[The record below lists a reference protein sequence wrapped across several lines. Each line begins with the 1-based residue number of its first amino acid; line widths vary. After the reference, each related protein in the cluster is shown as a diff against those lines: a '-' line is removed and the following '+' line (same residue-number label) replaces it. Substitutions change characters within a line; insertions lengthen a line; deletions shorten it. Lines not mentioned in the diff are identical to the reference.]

1 MPNNNSSSIHDAYIN
16 SHAEVERL
24 DNETTD
30 VVRPAITAMLVAAAA
45 ANDDDADG
53 QTTPSAE
60 LITAAARQAWERAMR
75 RILRWLQSTVRRA
88 IVQRLQAL
96 PQDDNREKP
105 RTVPRA
111 VRRRVSEIAADYIRE
126 AENRLKGVP
135 EQVWDVVRREL
146 ADGYEKGETPQQLR
160 ARVAAALH
168 IDQWLPRVER
178 IARTETTSAFNAA
191 QSTALNLTEQE
202 LGRPLRRMWLAA
214 MNPAGQP
221 DDRVRPE
228 HRAAHRQIVA
238 SGEPFTVGGF
248 PMRFPGD
255 PTAPPHLTVNCRCVV
270 TPVLDDLTPGISED
284 TIQRER
290 EAMQTEY
297 DSDALAASDQLDDV
311 ELGNDTATA
320 SDVDSLAALEGETL
334 TALPTLMPPQLVEYW
349 TRGEGAAKIRWG
361 TGGDFT
367 RCERQLRKYIKNPQK
382 RKGACANL
390 HRITTGMWPNER
402 GAVPTTLDELVAITS
417 DSDCYHYDEHIE
429 RYTDSATVDDGPSRS
444 SWLTADT
451 EHDVVGEHETA
462 STEAQPIEGGHMD
475 TMTATVVGDTD
486 LPIADRDREWDG
498 QKARTRVLDWATDD
512 DGNVD
517 AKRLS
522 QAFLYRDPE
531 RDPETLAAYKLGF
544 ADVINGRLRIVPR
557 GVFAAASRLNQAD
570 IPERERDRI
579 RGRLNTLY
587 ERLSSKFRDDDIVP
601 PWKRD
606 NNSNSSSNPTRRRA
620 RVSEPRM
627 IDVDDLARRLRNAQ
641 GRTLTV
647 TDLDGLPEDLQGLLT
662 NLTASAALDHA
673 AIVADAVANAPENP
687 PLRWFEPRNLEGLT
701 PITVTA
707 RGEVFGHLAPW
718 DVPHVGIR
726 DENVYAPRSRVNY
739 DLFHDRDVTTAE
751 GKTVRAGVLLVDCD
765 HAPQDM
771 DVAEAREHLNAVC
784 TPAAV
789 VRAYEDD
796 YGIAVTG
803 ALLPGLTVDQAAQL
817 RKLSGEW
824 RTAHLELMAA
834 VGVDQAGFPIP
845 GARDDTVAVA
855 ASSDA
860 MRSVKNMLS
869 HIPRRPI
876 RADGSLDDQAL
887 AASIA
892 DELEARAAQRRR
904 EEEVER
910 AYALVAKAK
919 KDALAREI
927 NRYKNRRGN

>member
-1 MPNNNSSSIHDAYIN
+1 MPSDDDLRRAYQQA
-16 SHAEVERL
+16 HAEVEQMDTEADQVSRAA
-24 DNETTD
+24 
-30 VVRPAITAMLVAAAA
+30 VAAMLVAALA
-45 ANDDDADG
+45 ANDDDSGDG
-53 QTTPSAE
+53 STAPNAE
-60 LITAAARQAWERAMR
+60 TITAAARQAWARAVR
-75 RILRWLQSTVRRA
+75 RILDWIETTVRRA
-88 IVQRLQAL
+88 IIARLSRL
-96 PQDDNREKP
+96 PREDGKP
-105 RTVPRA
+105 EPRPVPRQTRQR
-111 VRRRVSEIAADYIRE
+111 VREIAADYVRQVS
-126 AENRLKGVP
+126 NRLVNVP
-135 EQVWDVVRREL
+135 DQVWETVQTAL
-146 ADGYEKGETPQQLR
+146 ADGYQAGETPQQLR
-160 ARVAAALH
+160 ARVAEALNIDEWAA
-168 IDQWLPRVER
+168 RAER
-178 IARTETTSAFNAA
+178 IARTETTGAFGFA
-191 QSTALNLTEQE
+191 QSTALDFTETE
-202 LGRPLRRMWLAA
+202 LGEPLRRMWLAA
-214 MNPAGQP
+214 MSPDGTP

-238 SGEPFTVGGF
+238 SGEPFQVGGF

-255 PTAPPHLTVNCRCVV
+255 PSAPVHLVANCRCAVV
-270 TPVLDDLTPGISED
+270 AVAGDLVIGLSDDA
-284 TIQRER
+284 IQQER
-290 EAMQTEY
+290 EAMQNEY
-297 DSDALAASDQLDDV
+297 ENLAADDEV
-311 ELGNDTATA
+311 L
-320 SDVDSLAALEGETL
+320 V
-334 TALPTLMPPQLVEYW
+334 ALPTRMPQQLVEYW

-402 GAVPTTLDELVAITS
+402 GAAPTTLDELVAITS
-417 DSDCYHYDEHIE
+417 DSDCYYYDEHIE
-429 RYTDSATVDDGPSRS
+429 RYTDSATVDDGPGRS

-462 STEAQPIEGGHMD
+462 PTEAQPIEGGHMD

-606 NNSNSSSNPTRRRA
+606 NNSNISSDDQVTLKKAIHPQERE
-620 RVSEPRM
+620 RVDISESRM
-627 IDVDDLARRLRNAQ
+627 IDVDDLVRRLRNTR
-641 GRTLTV
+641 GRTINLDDID
-647 TDLDGLPEDLQGLLT
+647 DLDDLPELRELLT
-662 NLTASAALDHA
+662 SITASATLDHA
-673 AIVADAVANAPENP
+673 AIVAEAAANAPEQP
-687 PLRWFEPRNLEGLT
+687 PADWFTPRALDGPT
-701 PITVTA
+701 PITVTPA
-707 RGEVFGHLAPW
+707 GEVYGHLAPW

-739 DLFHDRDVTTAE
+739 DLFHSKDVVTAD
-751 GKTVRAGVLLVDCD
+751 GATVRAGVLLVDCD
-765 HAPQDM
+765 HAPIDA
-771 DVAEAREHLNAVC
+771 DVAEARDYHEQRC

-789 VRAYEDD
+789 VRAYEDEH
-796 YGIAVTG
+796 GIAVRG
-803 ALLPGLTVDQAAQL
+803 SLLPGLSVDQVAQL

-834 VGVDQAGFPIP
+834 VGVEKAGFPVP

-855 ASSDA
+855 ASADSATRD
-860 MRSVKNMLS
+860 MLA
-869 HIPRRPI
+869 HIPRLAI
-876 RADGSLDDQAL
+876 RADGSLDEQAL
-887 AASIA
+887 AVSIA
-892 DELEARAAQRRR
+892 DELEAREAQRRR
-904 EEEVER
+904 EQEAAK
-910 AYALVAKAK
+910 AYAVVADARKR
-919 KDALAREI
+919 ALARKVDEY
-927 NRYKNRRGN
+927 RKARRS

>member
-1 MPNNNSSSIHDAYIN
+1 MPSDDDLRRAYQQA
-16 SHAEVERL
+16 HAEVEQMDTEADQVSRAA
-24 DNETTD
+24 
-30 VVRPAITAMLVAAAA
+30 VAAMLVAALA
-45 ANDDDADG
+45 ANDDDSGDG
-53 QTTPSAE
+53 STAPNAE
-60 LITAAARQAWERAMR
+60 TITAAARQAWARAVR
-75 RILRWLQSTVRRA
+75 RILDWIETTVRRA
-88 IVQRLQAL
+88 IIARLSRL
-96 PQDDNREKP
+96 PRVDGKP
-105 RTVPRA
+105 EPRPVPRQTRQR
-111 VRRRVSEIAADYIRE
+111 VREIAADYVRQVS
-126 AENRLKGVP
+126 NRLVNVP
-135 EQVWDVVRREL
+135 DQVWETVQTAL
-146 ADGYEKGETPQQLR
+146 ADGYQTGETPQQLR
-160 ARVAAALH
+160 ARVAEALNIDEWAA
-168 IDQWLPRVER
+168 RAER
-178 IARTETTSAFNAA
+178 IARTETTGAFGFA
-191 QSTALNLTEQE
+191 QSTALDFTETE
-202 LGRPLRRMWLAA
+202 LGEPLRRMWLAA
-214 MNPAGQP
+214 MSPDGTP

-238 SGEPFTVGGF
+238 SGEPFQVGGF

-255 PTAPPHLTVNCRCVV
+255 PSAPVHLVANCRCAVV
-270 TPVLDDLTPGISED
+270 AVAGDLVIGLSDDA
-284 TIQRER
+284 IQQER
-290 EAMQTEY
+290 EAMQNEY
-297 DSDALAASDQLDDV
+297 ENLAADDEV
-311 ELGNDTATA
+311 L
-320 SDVDSLAALEGETL
+320 V
-334 TALPTLMPPQLVEYW
+334 ALPTRMPQQLVEYW

-402 GAVPTTLDELVAITS
+402 GAAPTTLDELVAITS
-417 DSDCYHYDEHIE
+417 DSDCYYYDEHIE
-429 RYTDSATVDDGPSRS
+429 RYTDSATVDDGPGRS

-462 STEAQPIEGGHMD
+462 PTEAQPIEGGHMD

-606 NNSNSSSNPTRRRA
+606 NNSNSGSDPTRRRA
-620 RVSEPRM
+620 RVSESRM
-627 IDVDDLARRLRNAQ
+627 IDVDDLVRRLRNTR
-641 GRTLTV
+641 GRTINLDDID
-647 TDLDGLPEDLQGLLT
+647 DLDDLPELRELLT
-662 NLTASAALDHA
+662 SITASATLDHA
-673 AIVADAVANAPENP
+673 AIVAEAAANAPEQP
-687 PLRWFEPRNLEGLT
+687 PADWFTPRALDGPT

-707 RGEVFGHLAPW
+707 RGEVYGHLAPW

-739 DLFHDRDVTTAE
+739 DLFHSKDVVTAD
-751 GKTVRAGVLLVDCD
+751 GATVRAGVLLVDCD
-765 HAPQDM
+765 HAPIDA
-771 DVAEAREHLNAVC
+771 DVAEARDYHEQRC

-789 VRAYEDD
+789 VRAYEDEH
-796 YGIAVTG
+796 GIAVRG
-803 ALLPGLTVDQAAQL
+803 SLLPGLSVDQVAQL

-834 VGVDQAGFPIP
+834 VGVEKAGFPVP

-855 ASSDA
+855 ASADSATRD
-860 MRSVKNMLS
+860 MLA
-869 HIPRRPI
+869 HIPRLAI
-876 RADGSLDDQAL
+876 RADGSLDEQAL
-887 AASIA
+887 AVSIA
-892 DELEARAAQRRR
+892 DELEAREAQRRR
-904 EEEVER
+904 EQEAVK
-910 AYALVAKAK
+910 AYAVVADARKR
-919 KDALAREI
+919 ALARKVDEY
-927 NRYKNRRGN
+927 RKARRS

>member
-1 MPNNNSSSIHDAYIN
+1 MPSDDDLRRAYQQA
-16 SHAEVERL
+16 HVEVEQMDTEAEQVSRAA
-24 DNETTD
+24 
-30 VVRPAITAMLVAAAA
+30 VAAMLVAALA
-45 ANDDDADG
+45 ANDDDSGDG
-53 QTTPSAE
+53 TTAPNAE
-60 LITAAARQAWERAMR
+60 TITAAARQAWTRAVR
-75 RILRWLQSTVRRA
+75 RILDWIETTVRRA
-88 IVQRLQAL
+88 IIARLSRL
-96 PQDDNREKP
+96 PREDGKP
-105 RTVPRA
+105 EPRPVPRQTRQR
-111 VRRRVSEIAADYIRE
+111 VREIAADYVRQVS
-126 AENRLKGVP
+126 NRLVNVP
-135 EQVWDVVRREL
+135 DQVWETVQAAL
-146 ADGYEKGETPQQLR
+146 ADGYQTGETPQQLR
-160 ARVAAALH
+160 ARVAEALNIDEWAA
-168 IDQWLPRVER
+168 RAER
-178 IARTETTSAFNAA
+178 IARTETTGAFGFA
-191 QSTALNLTEQE
+191 QSTALDFTETE
-202 LGRPLRRMWLAA
+202 LGEPLRRMWLAA
-214 MNPAGQP
+214 MSPDGTP

-238 SGEPFTVGGF
+238 SGEPFQVGGF

-255 PTAPPHLTVNCRCVV
+255 PSAPVHLVANCRCAVV
-270 TPVLDDLTPGISED
+270 AVAGDLVIGLSDDA
-284 TIQRER
+284 IQQER
-290 EAMQTEY
+290 EAMQNEY
-297 DSDALAASDQLDDV
+297 ENLAADDEV
-311 ELGNDTATA
+311 L
-320 SDVDSLAALEGETL
+320 V
-334 TALPTLMPPQLVEYW
+334 ALPTRMPQQLVEYW

-402 GAVPTTLDELVAITS
+402 GAAPTTLDELVAITS
-417 DSDCYHYDEHIE
+417 DSDCYYYDEHIE
-429 RYTDSATVDDGPSRS
+429 RYTDSATVDDGLGRS

-462 STEAQPIEGGHMD
+462 PTEAQPIEGGHMD

-587 ERLSSKFRDDDIVP
+587 ERLSRKFRDDDIVP

-606 NNSNSSSNPTRRRA
+606 NNSNISGDDQVTLKKAIQPQERE
-620 RVSEPRM
+620 RVDIREPRM
-627 IDVDDLARRLRNAQ
+627 IDVDDLVRRLRNAR
-641 GRTLTV
+641 GRTINLDDID
-647 TDLDGLPEDLQGLLT
+647 DLDDLPELRELLT
-662 NLTASAALDHA
+662 SITASATLDHA
-673 AIVADAVANAPENP
+673 AIVAEAAANAPEQP
-687 PLRWFEPRNLEGLT
+687 PADWFTPRALDGPT

-707 RGEVFGHLAPW
+707 RGEVYGHLAPW

-739 DLFHDRDVTTAE
+739 DLFHSRDVTTAE

-765 HAPQDM
+765 HAPIDA
-771 DVAEAREHLNAVC
+771 DIAEARDYHEQVC

-789 VRAYEDD
+789 VRAYEDEH
-796 YGIAVTG
+796 GIAVRG
-803 ALLPGLTVDQAAQL
+803 SLLPGLSVDQVAQL

-834 VGVDQAGFPIP
+834 VGVEKAGFPVP

-855 ASSDA
+855 ASADSATRD
-860 MRSVKNMLS
+860 MLA
-869 HIPRRPI
+869 HIPRLAI
-876 RADGSLDDQAL
+876 RADGSLDEQAL
-887 AASIA
+887 AVSIA
-892 DELEARAAQRRR
+892 DELEAREAQRRR
-904 EEEVER
+904 EQEAVK
-910 AYALVAKAK
+910 AYAVVADARKR
-919 KDALAREI
+919 ALARKVDEY
-927 NRYKNRRGN
+927 RKARRS